1 MNNYK
6 IAKKLM
12 KEMDPEDI
20 VESFLLPAKLTKKQK
35 EESDRLLA
43 EARKQYRAQLTKKD
57 YLKANLLQLRFQ
69 LQDYIKAETYDPDK
83 RFGNFLKAYLLIL
96 NKKSTELASEIKI
109 HETLVS
115 QLINNHRDPNE
126 DIMIRLELHSNNN
139 IPAHYWFM
147 LVQKDRINQLKTDK
161 ELRKREKKFVTY
173 KVKV

>member
-1 MNNYK
+1 MTNKK
-6 IAKKLM
+6 IVEKIM
-12 KEMDPEDI
+12 KEMTPEEI
-20 VESFLLPAKLTKKQK
+20 VENFVLPVKETKKQR
-35 EESDRLLA
+35 EEAAKAIA

-69 LQDYIKAETYDPDK
+69 LQDYIKAETYDPNK

-96 NKKSTELASEIKI
+96 NKKSTELASEINI

-115 QLINNHRDPNE
+115 QLINNHRNPNE
-126 DIMIRLELHSNNN
+126 DIMVRLELHSNNN

>member
-1 MNNYK
+1 
-6 IAKKLM
+6 
-12 KEMDPEDI
+12 
-20 VESFLLPAKLTKKQK
+20 
-35 EESDRLLA
+35 
-43 EARKQYRAQLTKKD
+43 
-57 YLKANLLQLRFQ
+57 

-96 NKKSTELASEIKI
+96 NKKSTELASEINI

-115 QLINNHRDPNE
+115 QLINNHRNPNE
-126 DIMIRLELHSNNN
+126 DIMVRLELHSNNN